1 MPESKERK
9 PSAKRLRQE
18 WPENSRSKPPKS
30 GRNGISEN
38 HQDRISG
45 SGRNRTGEDASRKG
59 LKTTSKTSTDRKA
72 KTSVGSNREFA
83 VVTYIFLII
92 FLILIAYFVYF
103 MLAKSDSFINSSYNP
118 RLDSM
123 SKTVVRGEILSSG
136 GDVLAKTQTDADG
149 NETRVYPYGRI
160 FAHVVGYSSNGK
172 SGIESVENF
181 ALLRSHTF
189 FLEQIVNDLK
199 DEKNIG
205 DRVFTTLDVDVQ
217 AAAYEALGSY
227 DGAVVALQ
235 PSTGKVLAMVSKPDF
250 DPNTIATDWDSL
262 INSESSM
269 LLNRAAQ
276 GLYPPGS
283 VFKIL
288 TTLEFMRENP
298 GYAAYNYDCTGSIS
312 DGYNEIH
319 CYGGSVHGQEDIYT
333 SFAKSC
339 NTSFANIGLSLNLD
353 SYSDLCSKLLFNK
366 SISFEL
372 PTGKSQ
378 FTLGKS
384 AGTSQIMQTA
394 IGQGETLVTP
404 LHMALITSAICND
417 GTLMQPYLVDHTE
430 NESGEPVEENEPKVY
445 EKLISEEEAAALQ
458 QFMANTVEN
467 GTASSLSG
475 QAYSAAGKTGTAEFN
490 SNKDSHAWFVGYAS
504 MEGKE
509 DIAVAVIVEDSGAG
523 SSYAV
528 PVAKAVFDA
537 YFVK

>member
-1 MPESKERK
+1 MSEKQTERK
-9 PSAKRLRQE
+9 RS
-18 WPENSRSKPPKS
+18 ENNQSRIPQDNRNKAAEN
-30 GRNGISEN
+30 GRNRMFQN
-38 HQDRISG
+38 
-45 SGRNRTGEDASRKG
+45 GRNRTKESGRRED
-59 LKTTSKTSTDRKA
+59 LKTTSKTSTDTKA
-72 KTSVGSNREFA
+72 KTSINSNREFA

-92 FLILIAYFVYF
+92 FLVLIAYFAYF
-103 MLAKSDSFINSSYNP
+103 MLVKSNNFINSAYNP

-123 SKTVVRGEILSSG
+123 SKTVVRGEILSRD
-136 GDVLAKTQTDADG
+136 GDILAKTETDSEG

-160 FAHVVGYSSNGK
+160 FAHVVGYSANGK

-181 ALLRSHTF
+181 DLLRSHTF

-199 DEKNIG
+199 DEKNAG
-205 DRVFTTLDVDVQ
+205 DNVITTLDTAVQ
-217 AAAYEALGSY
+217 TAAYEALGSY
-227 DGAVVALQ
+227 DGAVVAIQ

-250 DPNTIATDWDSL
+250 DPNTIMTDWDSL

-269 LLNRAAQ
+269 LLNRATQ

-283 VFKIL
+283 IFKIL

-312 DGYNEIH
+312 DGVNEIH

-339 NTSFANIGLSLNLD
+339 NTSFANIGLSLDLG
-353 SYSDLCSKLLFNK
+353 SYSELCSSLLFNK
-366 SISFEL
+366 SVSFEL
-372 PTGKSQ
+372 PTNKSQ

-404 LHMALITSAICND
+404 FHMAMITSAICNN
-417 GTLMQPYLVDHTE
+417 GTLMRPYLVDHTE
-430 NESGEPVEENEPKVY
+430 NENGDPVEENEPKVY
-445 EKLISEEEAAALQ
+445 DKLISEEEAAVLR
-458 QFMANTVEN
+458 QFMSNTVEN
-467 GTASSLSG
+467 GTASALSG
-475 QAYSAAGKTGTAEFN
+475 QVYTASGKTGTAEFN
-490 SNKDSHAWFVGYAS
+490 SNKDSHAWFVGFAS

-528 PVAKAVFDA
+528 PVAKSVFDA
-537 YFVK
+537 YFNE